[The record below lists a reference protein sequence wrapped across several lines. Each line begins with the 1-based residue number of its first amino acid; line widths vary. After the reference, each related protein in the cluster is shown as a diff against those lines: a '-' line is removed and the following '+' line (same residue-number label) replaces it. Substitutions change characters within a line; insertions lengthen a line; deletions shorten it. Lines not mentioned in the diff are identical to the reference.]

1 MKFKIICHVSTCI
14 YTFLLFVVERSAQ
27 SFRERSENLFLGE
40 VMNLS
45 QVTFSSTINKTN
57 KWLILNLL
65 LPRIFRINNRSL
77 IHEPIGKLDR

>member
-57 KWLILNLL
+57 QWLILNLL